1 MLDEFKKQYIDKCI
15 NGNGFDEELSALF
28 TTVLNTHFEDD
39 HLLMDEFI
47 QSIIDENTI
56 KEPTE
61 IEKLRLE
68 NEQLKQS
75 VQMNETIILELA
87 DMMLSR

>member
-15 NGNGFDEELSALF
+15 NGSGFDDELNALF
-28 TTVLNTHFEDD
+28 TTVLNIHFEDD
-39 HLLMDEFI
+39 HLLMDEFV

-61 IEKLRLE
+61 IEKLQLE

-75 VQMNETIILELA
+75 IQMNEAIILELA